1 MTVNDIPSIAIV
13 KRLLDPFIIL
23 GTLYGIAFIVNQPI
37 TGQSFLMAVI
47 IFLTSTIIYEKLDPH
62 RPWRHAKMW
71 PYVSSIFMG
80 WMIIV
85 MLLFL
90 VAKTSGFSYQNKIII
105 PWLLV
110 TPFVLITSH
119 MVVRSFTRDRTKTLS
134 VRSAVIVGANDVGFK
149 LAESI
154 GENPFLFM
162 EIRGFFDDRKEVRE
176 LPKNPPTILGKM
188 EDVIAY
194 VREHNIKV
202 VFISKPISAQPRINS
217 LIDELHDTT
226 ASIYFLPDIY
236 LFDLMQARF
245 DTLGG
250 IPVVAV
256 CETPFTGINSLIKR
270 ATDVVFSLAIM
281 VVLLPVL
288 LAIALAIKLESP
300 GPIIFKQRRYGLN
313 GDEMRVYKFRSMTAV
328 DDGAEIVQ
336 AQQDDPRITRL
347 GAFLRRTSLDELPQ
361 FFNVLQGKMSIVGPR
376 PHAVAHNEL
385 YRKKIK
391 GYMLRHKARPGI
403 TGWAQIHGLRG
414 ETETL
419 DKMKARIEFDLE
431 YLRNWSLWL
440 DLWIMIRTAAVFTG
454 HGNAR

>member
-1 MTVNDIPSIAIV
+1 MTVNDIPSIAIF

-23 GTLYGIAFIVNQPI
+23 GTLYGIAFINHVPL
-37 TGQSFLMAVI
+37 TEQSFLVTVI
-47 IFLTSTIIYEKLDPH
+47 IFLISTVVYEKLDPH

-71 PYVSSIFMG
+71 PYVSSIFTG
-80 WMIIV
+80 WLIII
-85 MLLFL
+85 MLLFF
-90 VAKTSGFSYQNKIII
+90 VAKTSGLIYQEKIII

-110 TPFVLITSH
+110 TPFALIASH
-119 MVVRSFTRDRTKTLS
+119 MLVRSFTKDRTKTLS
-134 VRSAVIVGANDVGFK
+134 VRSAIIVGANDLGFR

-154 GENPFLFM
+154 AVNPFLFM
-162 EIRGFFDDRKEVRE
+162 EIRGFFDDRKEIRD
-176 LPKNPPTILGKM
+176 LPKDPPTILGKM
-188 EDVIAY
+188 GDVIAY
-194 VREHNIKV
+194 VRQHNIKV
-202 VFISKPISAQPRINS
+202 VFISKPISPQPRINN

-256 CETPFTGINSLIKR
+256 CETPFTGINNVIKR
-270 ATDVVFSLAIM
+270 AIDVIFSLGILA
-281 VVLLPVL
+281 VLSPVL
-288 LAIALAIKLESP
+288 LAIALAIKFESR

-313 GDEMRVYKFRSMTAV
+313 GDEMRVYKFRSMTVV

-336 AQQDDPRITRL
+336 AQRNDPRITKL

-361 FFNVLQGKMSIVGPR
+361 FINVLQGKMSIVGPR

-385 YRKKIK
+385 YRTKIK

-431 YLRNWSLWL
+431 YLRNWSVWL
-440 DLWIMIRTAAVFTG
+440 DLWIIIRTVAVFAG